1 MVTIEST
8 PAMAAKVYATMER
21 NLKVVRRRLGKPLTL
36 ADKVMLGHLDDP
48 EKQDLEPGKSYLF
61 LRPDRV
67 VFQDVLGQT
76 GLLQFMQTRRAKVA
90 VPTSIHCDH
99 LIQARVEGGQDLRE
113 SLAENT
119 EVYDFLRSAAA
130 RFGAGF
136 WGPGAGIIHQVVLE
150 NYAFP
155 GELIIGTDSHT
166 PNAGGLGACS
176 VGVGGADAVETI
188 AGLPWEVLYPKHIAV
203 YLTGKMSGWTS
214 PKDVILYVAGALTV
228 SGGTNAIVEYI
239 GPGAR
244 SISATGKA
252 TITNMGAELGATT
265 SMFPA
270 DDRMFT
276 YLRATARGDL
286 VPLIEKYQ
294 HLLEPDPE
302 VEANPEKYYDRVVR
316 LDLSTLEPHVVGPHS
331 PDRARPISRLAAEVA
346 DASNGFP
353 DKISTALIGSCTNS
367 SYEDMS
373 RSADVAEQAKAHG
386 IKSAVPYLV
395 TPGSEQ
401 VRATI
406 ERDGQMQS
414 LLDINGTVLAN
425 ACGPCIGQWRRAKEV
440 SAVPNTIVTSYNR
453 NFPMRNDGQPTTM
466 NFIASPEIV
475 TALALAGRLSFNPLT
490 DTLTGAD
497 GQPFRLDPPKLAP
510 EVPARNFDRGHATY
524 VAPPADG
531 SRVELK
537 VNPDSTRIQLMKP
550 WPAWDGKDCTDMP
563 VLMKTKGKTTT
574 DHISPAGPWLR
585 YRGHLDKFSDN
596 MFMGAT
602 NAYTGEAGKG
612 KNVLTGE
619 TGQPIANSARYY
631 KSKGIKWVV
640 VGDSNYGEGSSREH
654 AALSPRLLGGAA
666 VIVRSF
672 ARIHESNLKKQGLL
686 ALTFQSPADY
696 DRIREDDRISL
707 VGLKNLATGKPVE
720 CRVQHADGSTETLR
734 LNHSF
739 SGPQLEW
746 FRKGSALNLFHG
758 GAPAPA
764 KKRSAARS
772 SAAGKAKKPAAKKR
786 SKTVTRKATP
796 ARKPAAKKRSK
807 TVSRKTSQARKPA
820 AAKKRARAGA
830 RKTSRARKPVA
841 AKRRERR

>member
-1 MVTIEST
+1 MITIEAT
-8 PAMAAKVYATMER
+8 PGMAARMYGTMAK

-36 ADKVMLGHLDDP
+36 ADKVLLGHLDDP
-48 EKQDLEPGKSYLF
+48 ARQDMQPGESYLF

-76 GLLQFMQTRRAKVA
+76 GLLQFMQTRRNRVA
-90 VPTSIHCDH
+90 VPTTVHCDH

-130 RFGAGF
+130 RYGAGF

-155 GELIIGTDSHT
+155 GTLIIGTDSHT
-166 PNAGGLGACS
+166 PNAGGLGACA

-203 YLTGKMSGWTS
+203 YLTGKMRGWTA

-244 SISATGKA
+244 TISATGKA

-270 DDRMFT
+270 DEHMAM
-276 YLRATARGDL
+276 YLRSTGRGGL
-286 VPLIEKYQ
+286 VPLMEKNMD
-294 HLLEPDPE
+294 LLQPDPE
-302 VEANPEKYYDRVVR
+302 VEANPEKFYDRVVR

-331 PDRARPISRLAAEVA
+331 PDRARPISKLAAEVS
-346 DASNGFP
+346 DAGNKFI
-353 DKISTALIGSCTNS
+353 DRISSALIGSCTNS

-386 IKSAVPYLV
+386 VKSAVPFLV

-406 ERDGQMQS
+406 ERDGQMKS
-414 LLDINGTVLAN
+414 LKDINGAVLAN
-425 ACGPCIGQWRRAKEV
+425 ACGPCIGQWRRAREV
-440 SAVPNTIVTSYNR
+440 AAVPNTIVTSYNR
-453 NFPMRNDGQPTTM
+453 NFPARNDGQATTM

-475 TALALAGRLSFNPLT
+475 TAMALAGKLSFNPLT

-497 GQPFRLDPPKLAP
+497 GRPFKLNPPKTAP
-510 EVPARNFDRGHATY
+510 EVPAKNFDRGHAEY
-524 VAPPADG
+524 IAPPADG
-531 SRVELK
+531 SRVKLSVDPK
-537 VNPDSTRIQLMKP
+537 SQRIQLMQP
-550 WPAWDGKDCTDMP
+550 WAAWDGKDYLDMP
-563 VLMKTKGKTTT
+563 VLLKTKGKTTT

-585 YRGHLDKFSDN
+585 FRGHLDKFSDN
-596 MFMGAT
+596 MCMGAI
-602 NAYTGEAGKG
+602 NAYTGEAGKV
-612 KNVLTGE
+612 KNVLTGAAGE
-619 TGQPIANSARYY
+619 MVSKAARDY
-631 KSKGIKWVV
+631 KARGVKWVI
-640 VGDSNYGEGSSREH
+640 VGDANYGEGSSREH
-654 AALSPRLLGGAA
+654 AALSPRLLGGVA

-686 ALTFQSPADY
+686 ALMFQRPADY
-696 DRIREDDRISL
+696 DRIREDDRLSL
-707 VGLKNLATGKPVE
+707 VGLKDMAPGKPVE
-720 CRVQHADGSTETLR
+720 CRIRHADGTSETLK
-734 LNHSF
+734 LSHSF
-739 SGPQLEW
+739 SAAQLDW

-758 GAPAPA
+758 GAKKPAARKKVAAVRRQRA
-764 KKRSAARS
+764 KKKPVTAKRKR
-772 SAAGKAKKPAAKKR
+772 GAKKPAARRRGKK
-786 SKTVTRKATP
+786 
-796 ARKPAAKKRSK
+796 
-807 TVSRKTSQARKPA
+807 
-820 AAKKRARAGA
+820 
-830 RKTSRARKPVA
+830 
-841 AKRRERR
+841 